1 MTVKSD
7 QSTVMII
14 DDEPNNLD
22 VLENMLRMEH
32 YHVVAFP
39 RGDLALTSAERTTP
53 DLILLDVRMPGL
65 DGYEV
70 CRRLKNHEVLKD
82 VPVIFLSGLMESS
95 DKMRAFEAGA
105 VDYIVKPLSEPEVLA
120 RVRAQLALHTH
131 AQRLNELVKQRTAEL
146 AAAVHRLKIWDA
158 AKTHWITMLTHEL
171 RTPLTGLFCV
181 TDMLFNIAP
190 SMCDVDGLRA
200 DFDWACSRI
209 RKLTDDATLLATIE
223 IANDGFDIKDVDLV
237 DTLNTSISAVTTRDT
252 AIRYLQHMPLPTGE
266 WRVKATSGLLR
277 YAIEDI
283 LFAAGCC
290 APENGTVTI
299 GLTPKGKHARI
310 TIVVENRILPE
321 KDRATFFD
329 IGGQHTLCRGGAD
342 FGLGPALANKVIHL
356 FGGKTSLGN
365 DQENFV
371 IEIILPLKSPDVP
384 EQHHS

>member
-1 MTVKSD
+1 MKLD

-14 DDEPNNLD
+14 DDEPDNLD

-39 RGDLALTSAERTTP
+39 RGDLALTSAEQLLP

-70 CRRLKNHEVLKD
+70 CRRLKNHTALKK
-82 VPVIFLSGLMESS
+82 VPVIFLSGLMGPN

-120 RVRAQLALHTH
+120 RVRAQLTLHAHALH
-131 AQRLNELVKQRTAEL
+131 LNELVKQRTAEL
-146 AAAVHRLKIWDA
+146 AAAHHRLKIWDA

-181 TDMLFNIAP
+181 ADMLFSAVPATYDAN
-190 SMCDVDGLRA
+190 GLRS
-200 DFDWACSRI
+200 DFEWACARI
-209 RKLTDDATLLATIE
+209 KKLTDDATLLATIE
-223 IANDGFDIKDVDLV
+223 IANDGFDVKAVDLI
-237 DTLNTSISAVTTRDT
+237 DALNTAVTAAAARDT
-252 AIRYLQHMPLPTGE
+252 NIQFILLGPLPETK
-266 WRVKATSGLLR
+266 WLVKATSGLLR
-277 YAIEDI
+277 YALEDI

-290 APENGTVTI
+290 APEKGTVT
-299 GLTPKGKHARI
+299 LHLSHKGKHAH
-310 TIVVENRILPE
+310 IVIAVDNQTLTA
-321 KDRATFFD
+321 KDIATFFD

-356 FGGKTSLGN
+356 FDGKTSVGN
-365 DQENFV
+365 AQENFV
-371 IEIILPLKSPDVP
+371 IEISLPLTPLNP
-384 EQHHS
+384 AG